1 MKKLLMLLSVA
12 ALALPSTAGENDYL
26 LYWLVSDSYVSQK
39 MGGVT
44 FQGAEL
50 YANVSGAA
58 PTSLG
63 SYFSSSE
70 SGLSYLSEVPVQIA
84 DLASLASSEILSF
97 YIEFQTYNGGVWD
110 TIGKSETMTIGYAQA
125 LSAITD
131 YRSGKTPSNYSQALS
146 PSSFYAVPEPTSGLM
161 LLVGLA
167 SLALKRR
174 RQSEA

>member
-12 ALALPSTAGENDYL
+12 ALALPSAAGENDYL

-39 MGGVT
+39 MGDVK

-50 YANVSGAA
+50 YANVSGAET

-63 SYFSSSE
+63 AYFTSPVSD
-70 SGLSYLSEVPVQIA
+70 LSVVPVQIA

-97 YIEFQTYNGGVWD
+97 YIEFQTYNGGVWN
-110 TIGKSETMTIGYAQA
+110 TIGMSETIGYAQA

-131 YRSGKTPSNYSQALS
+131 YRSGKTPSNYTAALS
-146 PSSFYAVPEPTSGLM
+146 PSSFTAVPEPTSGLM

-167 SLALKRR
+167 SLALKRKR
-174 RQSEA
+174 S

>member
-12 ALALPSTAGENDYL
+12 ALALPSTAGDNDYL

-58 PTSLG
+58 TPTSLG
-63 SYFSSSE
+63 SYFTRPDVSD
-70 SGLSYLSEVPVQIA
+70 LSVVPVQIA

-97 YIEFQTYNGGVWD
+97 YIEFQTYDGGVWN
-110 TIGKSETMTIGYAQA
+110 TIGMSETIGYAQA

-146 PSSFYAVPEPTSGLM
+146 PTSYTAVPEPTSGLM

-167 SLALKRR
+167 SLALKRKR
-174 RQSEA
+174 S

>member
-12 ALALPSTAGENDYL
+12 ALALPSTAGDNDYL

-58 PTSLG
+58 TPTSLG
-63 SYFSSSE
+63 SYFTSPVSD
-70 SGLSYLSEVPVQIA
+70 LSVVPVQIA

-97 YIEFQTYNGGVWD
+97 YIEFQTYNGGVWN
-110 TIGKSETMTIGYAQA
+110 TIGMSETIGYAQA

-146 PSSFYAVPEPTSGLM
+146 PSSFTAVPEPTSGLM
-161 LLVGLA
+161 LLFGLA
-167 SLALKRR
+167 SLALKRKR
-174 RQSEA
+174 S

>member
-50 YANVSGAA
+50 YANVSGAET

-63 SYFSSSE
+63 SYFTSPDVSD
-70 SGLSYLSEVPVQIA
+70 LSVVPLQIA
-84 DLASLASSEILSF
+84 DLALASSEILSF
-97 YIEFQTYNGGVWD
+97 YIEFQTYDGSVWN
-110 TIGKSETMTIGYAQA
+110 TIGMSETIGYAQA

-146 PSSFYAVPEPTSGLM
+146 PSSFTAVPEPTSGLM

-167 SLALKRR
+167 SLALKRKR
-174 RQSEA
+174 S